1 LHLDDVDGNG
11 DLLVPQ
17 LFIKSDEQKRS
28 MSDKDQTG
36 KITAGDRMMAQV
48 LRWAPWLAF
57 FLVALPAPIYFLTKY
72 SSSTPDT
79 ALNFLFAL
87 VSLGVGSIIGFIV
100 MLLLLYY
107 RRNWAQRVRDRVA
120 ASGVT
125 ADEIP
130 WFMSELTPSERK
142 ALKEIDARDP
152 MLADAYRETLASR
165 ITASRVISNAKR
177 ELLLVERRLNRVG
190 YIQGADTT
198 SLREE
203 LRADREHLEQVKTEG
218 TERRAEAETRLHMI
232 EAAAARGASW
242 AETNMALH
250 RLSNTQEQIP
260 LALEAARMEQ
270 QALEESEKALREA
283 TQQTSTKELG
293 IDERGEAH

>member
-1 LHLDDVDGNG
+1 MSERD
-11 DLLVPQ
+11 
-17 LFIKSDEQKRS
+17 KS
-28 MSDKDQTG
+28 G
-36 KITAGDRMMAQV
+36 KITAGDRMMAQI

-72 SSSTPDT
+72 SPSTPDT

-87 VSLGVGSIIGFIV
+87 VSLGVGSIIGFVV

-130 WFMSELTPSERK
+130 WFMSELTPAERQ
-142 ALKEIDARDP
+142 ALKEIEAKNP
-152 MLADAYRETLASR
+152 LLADAYRETLASR
-165 ITASRVISNAKR
+165 ITASRVINNARR
-177 ELLLVERRLNRVG
+177 ELLLVERRLNRAG

-198 SLREE
+198 SLKEE
-203 LRADREHLEQVKTEG
+203 LRADRERLEQVKTEG

-232 EAAAARGASW
+232 EAASARGASW
-242 AETNMALH
+242 AETNMALN
-250 RLSNTQEQIP
+250 RLSNAQEQIP

-270 QALEESEKALREA
+270 QALEESEKALRE
-283 TQQTSTKELG
+283 TSPRTLTK
-293 IDERGEAH
+293 GE

>member
-1 LHLDDVDGNG
+1 MSERE
-11 DLLVPQ
+11 
-17 LFIKSDEQKRS
+17 KS
-28 MSDKDQTG
+28 G
-36 KITAGDRMMAQV
+36 KVTSGERMMAQI

-57 FLVALPAPIYFLTKY
+57 FLVALPLPIYFLTQY
-72 SSSTPDT
+72 FSSAPEA

-87 VSLGVGSIIGFIV
+87 VSLAASSVVGFVV

-120 ASGVT
+120 ADGVT

-130 WFMSELTPSERK
+130 WFMSELTPAERK
-142 ALKEIDARDP
+142 ALKEIEAQNP
-152 MLADAYRETLASR
+152 LLADAYRETLASR
-165 ITASRVISNAKR
+165 ITASRVINNAKR
-177 ELLLVERRLNRVG
+177 ELLLVERRLNKVG

-198 SLREE
+198 SLKEE
-203 LRADREHLEQVKTEG
+203 LRADRARLEQVRTEG

-232 EAAAARGASW
+232 EAAASRGSNW

-270 QALEESEKALREA
+270 QALEESEQALREA

-293 IDERGEAH
+293 IDGRSSSDAR